1 MSVILPAVLPVFIT
15 ALIGYGLARAN
26 RPFDNRT
33 ITFLVASI
41 GTPSLVFFNLAN
53 TTVAPGALATI
64 AAATAVAITFYLAAG
79 TIALRVLG
87 LKWNTFLPSLAFPNA
102 GNLGLPL
109 ALYAAG
115 QEGLNYAIVI
125 FAITSILNLTAGQAI
140 AAGKNNWLAVMRSP
154 ILPAVALGLLFAY
167 GGIPIPLWATNTL
180 EMLSGLTIP
189 LMLLML
195 GTSLAKIQVTTFGRS
210 AILSVVRIG
219 MGTIA
224 GFTLA
229 ALFGFEGPE
238 RIAFVL
244 QCAMPVAVFNYVFAQ
259 MYNNEP
265 GEVASLV
272 VVSTLLSVV
281 TTPIVLAVLAL

>member
-15 ALIGYGLARAN
+15 ALIGYGLAKAN
-26 RPFDNRT
+26 RPFDNKT
-33 ITFLVASI
+33 ITFLVVSL
-41 GTPSLVFFNLAN
+41 GTPSLVFFNLAR
-53 TTVAPGALATI
+53 TTVQPGALAEI
-64 AAATAVAITFYLAAG
+64 AGATAIAITFYLIVG
-79 TIALRVLG
+79 ALALKTLG
-87 LKWNTFLPSLAFPNA
+87 MKQRTFLPSLAFPNA

-109 ALYAAG
+109 AFYAAG
-115 QEGLNYAIVI
+115 DEGLNYAIII
-125 FAITSILNLTAGQAI
+125 FAMTSILNLTVGQAV
-140 AAGKNNWLAVMRSP
+140 AAGSNNWLAVLKSP

-167 GGIPIPLWATNTL
+167 GGIPIPLWAANTL

-210 AILSVVRIG
+210 AVLSVVRIG
-219 MGTIA
+219 MGIVA

-229 ALFGFEGPE
+229 AVFGFTGPE

-265 GEVASLV
+265 AEVASLV
-272 VVSTLLSVV
+272 VVSTLLSVM
-281 TTPIVLAVLAL
+281 TTPVVLAALAN